1 MEKVNAC
8 VEKIKEAFKELI
20 RASRDEAEMIG
31 NLVLVTKLL
40 DKVYED
46 AFNEV
51 EKEKRANDI

>member
-8 VEKIKEAFKELI
+8 VDKIKDAFKELL

-31 NLVLVTKLL
+31 NVVLVTKLL
-40 DKVYED
+40 DKALED

-51 EKEKRANDI
+51 EKEKNNG